1 MKEHIDVAKD
11 FIDFISESPTKY
23 HAIENVKSKLL
34 QHKFESL
41 SIDEKWDLKPHG
53 RYFIEQD
60 NSALIAFCMS
70 SREPNIQTV
79 IDEGVRLVCAHT
91 DSPAFKVKP
100 IAQMVS
106 SDGYIRLNTQGYTW
120 PILSTWFDRP
130 LSLAGRVALKGKS
143 PFSQ

>member
-60 NSALIAFCMS
+60 NSALIGMCTHRFTSFQSKTNSANSEF
-70 SREPNIQTV
+70 
-79 IDEGVRLVCAHT
+79 
-91 DSPAFKVKP
+91 
-100 IAQMVS
+100 
-106 SDGYIRLNTQGYTW
+106 
-120 PILSTWFDRP
+120 
-130 LSLAGRVALKGKS
+130 
-143 PFSQ
+143 

>member
-1 MKEHIDVAKD
+1 
-11 FIDFISESPTKY
+11 
-23 HAIENVKSKLL
+23 
-34 QHKFESL
+34 
-41 SIDEKWDLKPHG
+41 
-53 RYFIEQD
+53 
-60 NSALIAFCMS
+60 MS

-143 PFSQ
+143 PFQPIIRLIDIEDPILIIPNVVFPFVK

>member
-100 IAQMVS
+100 IAQIVS
-106 SDGYIRLNTQGYTW
+106 SDGYIR
-120 PILSTWFDRP
+120 DR
-130 LSLAGRVALKGKS
+130 KS
-143 PFSQ
+143 VV